1 MVPRARQWLHRNS
14 ERAFE
19 AMADDITESAL
30 DMVNSIEPPF
40 AVVLIL
46 IIWLR
51 VIAVSNARKF
61 DLPSD

>member
-1 MVPRARQWLHRNS
+1 MPRARQWLHRNS

-19 AMADDITESAL
+19 AMADDIAESVL
-30 DMVNSIEPPF
+30 DMVNSIEPPL

-51 VIAVSNARKF
+51 VLAVANAK
-61 DLPSD
+61 DADSHPA